1 MRVEIFNIKQ
11 EDKIFNRLAFM
22 STKAI
27 GGKDKVDRN
36 NYRSCGVGD
45 VSCSYR
51 GLDDVFSLLN
61 TTRPIWYD
69 GHSLSVSDVVHL
81 IDEDKYFFCEPIG
94 WTDVS
99 FAFR

>member
-1 MRVEIFNIKQ
+1 MRVEIFNIKR
-11 EDKIFNRLAFM
+11 EEGIFDKFAFWG
-22 STKAI
+22 TKVI
-27 GGKDKVDRN
+27 GGKDKVNKN
-36 NYRSCGVGD
+36 NYRSCGIGEI
-45 VSCSYR
+45 SGN

-94 WTDVS
+94 WTDVT
-99 FAFR
+99 FAFK